1 MEELINFAR
10 ENDDLARTIA
20 QNGYDFV
27 RKLFCGLGIVDAAVP
42 VVAPMLNRRVFSQ
55 LPCPGNNLGYDD
67 VKSYWRHLLVEYTKR
82 LDWDVVK
89 HPDTRLIT
97 ADKHRV
103 VDKTT

>member
-1 MEELINFAR
+1 MEELIHFAR

-27 RKLFCGLGIVDAAVP
+27 RKLCCCLGIDAGVS

-55 LPCPGNNLGYDD
+55 LRCAGNNLGYDD